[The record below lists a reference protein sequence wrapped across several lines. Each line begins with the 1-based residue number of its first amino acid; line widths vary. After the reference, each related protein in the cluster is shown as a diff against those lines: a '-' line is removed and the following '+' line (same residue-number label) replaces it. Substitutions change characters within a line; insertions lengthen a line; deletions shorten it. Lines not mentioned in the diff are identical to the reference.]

1 MSEYYVNIPL
11 LGWLLILWTLFLLAF
26 VSCLVI
32 RYCRGYTGAVDAWL
46 DTCPWCLRWLLGVW
60 PW

>member
-26 VSCLVI
+26 VSYLVM
-32 RYCRGYTGAVDAWL
+32 RYCGGYTGAVDAGWTL
-46 DTCPWCLRWLLGVW
+46 ALGV
-60 PW
+60 